1 MLELE
6 QLIQKFWANQT
17 TLAENKRL
25 LQLLE
30 LYRSTVKDSMQDN
43 FQESETPHEDGLRP
57 DKALSILEKI
67 HSNLGIT
74 DLAAAQKGRMA
85 FMQTTRTA
93 SIRKLYHRTAVAAS
107 VCILAISLFLL
118 TSRHHEKEQLAKVIT
133 PDMPNT
139 TPAMPKLIHLV
150 NEREAVMS
158 VTLKDGSTVQ
168 LEKNSSLS
176 YYDSFTND
184 RRDLSLSGIAVFKV
198 AKDKS
203 RPFTVY
209 AGGLATRALG
219 TRFLVNSAEPGKIKI
234 RLLEGKISVSS
245 AKGSDLTMKEVL
257 LTPGQEL
264 SFDRTSRVYAVGAF
278 VARPG
283 DMVTRAIPDNKP
295 ELVFHQEPL
304 GSVFEKVAHLYKV
317 TLSCRKEDLDGLYF
331 TGTFLKSD
339 NLNIVLPAICNV
351 NDLLVTKSGDNIIIT
366 KSH

>member
-1 MLELE
+1 MMELE
-6 QLIQKFWANQT
+6 QLIQKFWAYQT

-43 FQESETPHEDGLRP
+43 FQENETPHDDGLRP

-74 DLAAAQKGRMA
+74 DLAAT
-85 FMQTTRTA
+85 QTTRTA
-93 SIRKLYHRTAVAAS
+93 SIRKLYHRIAVAAS
-107 VCILAISLFLL
+107 VCILAMSLFLL
-118 TSRHHEKEQLAKVIT
+118 TSRHHEKEQLAKVTT

-139 TPAMPKLIHLV
+139 MPAMPKLIRLV
-150 NEREAVMS
+150 NENEAVMS
-158 VTLKDGSTVQ
+158 VTLKDGSTIQ

-184 RRDLSLSGIAVFKV
+184 RRDLSLSGVAVFKV
-198 AKDKS
+198 AKDKA

-219 TRFLVNSAEPGKIKI
+219 TRFLVNSADPGKIKI
-234 RLLEGKISVSS
+234 RLMEGKISVSS
-245 AKGSDLTMKEVL
+245 AKGSDLSMKEVL

-264 SFDRTSRVYAVGAF
+264 SFDRISRVYAVGTF
-278 VARPG
+278 VVRPG
-283 DMVTRAIPDNKP
+283 DMAPRAIPDNKP
-295 ELVFHQEPL
+295 DLVFHKEPL
-304 GSVFEKVAHLYKV
+304 GSVFEKIAHLYKV
-317 TLSCRKEDLDGLYF
+317 PLSCRKEDLDGLYF

-351 NDLLVTKSGDNIIIT
+351 NDLLVTKSGDSIIIT

>member
-43 FQESETPHEDGLRP
+43 FQESEPLHNDGLRP
-57 DKALSILEKI
+57 DRALSILERI
-67 HSNLGIT
+67 HSNLGMT
-74 DLAAAQKGRMA
+74 DLAEAQK
-85 FMQTTRTA
+85 TRTA
-93 SIRKLYHRTAVAAS
+93 SIRKLYHRIAVAAS
-107 VCILAISLFLL
+107 VCILTMSLFLL
-118 TSRHHEKEQLAKVIT
+118 TSRHHEKEQLAKVIG
-133 PDMPNT
+133 
-139 TPAMPKLIHLV
+139 PAIPGTIPPMPKLIRLV
-150 NEREAVMS
+150 NEHEAVLS

-198 AKDKS
+198 AKDKT

-219 TRFLVNSAEPGKIKI
+219 TRFLVNAADPGKIKI

-245 AKGSDLTMKEVL
+245 AAGSDLTMKEVL

-264 SFDRTSRVYAVGAF
+264 SFDRTSQVYAVGTVA
-278 VARPG
+278 ARPG
-283 DMVTRAIPDNKP
+283 DAARRTIPDNKP
-295 ELVFHQEPL
+295 DLVFHKEPL
-304 GSVFEKVAHLYKV
+304 GSVFEKVASLYKV
-317 TLSCRKEDLDGLYF
+317 PLSYQKEVLDGLYF

-339 NLNIVLPAICNV
+339 NLNIVLSTICNV
-351 NDLLVTKSGDNIIIT
+351 NDLLVTKSGDSIIIS

>member
-6 QLIQKFWANQT
+6 QLIQKFWASQT

-43 FQESETPHEDGLRP
+43 FQESETPHDDGLRP
-57 DKALSILEKI
+57 DKALSILERI
-67 HSNLGIT
+67 HSNMGIR
-74 DLAAAQKGRMA
+74 DLATS
-85 FMQTTRTA
+85 QTTTTA
-93 SIRKLYHRTAVAAS
+93 YIRKLYHRIAVAAS
-107 VCILAISLFLL
+107 VCILAMSLFLL
-118 TSRHHEKEQLAKVIT
+118 TSRHHEKEQLAKV
-133 PDMPNT
+133 T
-139 TPAMPKLIHLV
+139 TPAMPKLIRLV
-150 NEREAVMS
+150 NEHRAVMS

-184 RRDLSLSGIAVFKV
+184 RRDLSLSGIAIFKV
-198 AKDKS
+198 AKDKT

-219 TRFLVNSAEPGKIKI
+219 TRFLVNAADPGKIKI

-245 AKGSDLTMKEVL
+245 ATGSDLTMKEVL
-257 LTPGQEL
+257 LTPGQEF
-264 SFDRTSRVYAVGAF
+264 SFDRTSRVYAINAF
-278 VARPG
+278 MTRAG
-283 DMVTRAIPDNKP
+283 DAVRRAIPDNKP
-295 ELVFHQEPL
+295 DLVFHKEPL

-317 TLSCRKEDLDGLYF
+317 PLSCRKEDLDGLYF

-339 NLNIVLPAICNV
+339 NLNIVLSTICNV

>member
-30 LYRSTVKDSMQDN
+30 FYRSTVRDSMQDN
-43 FQESETPHEDGLRP
+43 FQESQTPQEDGLLP
-57 DKALSILEKI
+57 DKALSILERI
-67 HSNLGIT
+67 HSNMGIT
-74 DLAAAQKGRMA
+74 DLAAA
-85 FMQTTRTA
+85 QTTRTA
-93 SIRKLYHRTAVAAS
+93 SIRKLYHRIAVAAS
-107 VCILAISLFLL
+107 VCILAMSLFLL
-118 TSRHHEKEQLAKVIT
+118 TGRHHEKEQLAKVIT
-133 PDMPNT
+133 P
-139 TPAMPKLIHLV
+139 AVPKLIRLV
-150 NEREAVMS
+150 NEHEAVMS

-198 AKDKS
+198 AKDKT

-219 TRFLVNSAEPGKIKI
+219 TRFLVNAADPGKIKI

-245 AKGSDLTMKEVL
+245 ATGSDLTMKEVL

-264 SFDRTSRVYAVGAF
+264 SFDRTSRVYAINPFAT
-278 VARPG
+278 RPG
-283 DMVTRAIPDNKP
+283 DAVRRAIPDNKP
-295 ELVFHQEPL
+295 DLVFHKEPL

-317 TLSCRKEDLDGLYF
+317 PLSCRKEDLDGLYF

-339 NLNIVLPAICNV
+339 NLNIVLSTICNV